1 MKSKIFFAV
10 LSFSVSVFSSNLAN
24 PAAAIPT
31 ANMLIG
37 ASYHLG
43 GYTLTNLNL
52 PAIFN
57 RFHGRVDYAP
67 ISYINLGADVGVTQI
82 EVDKYISQTDT
93 IEMFHGN
100 YGFSG
105 GAHLKLSTPFIA
117 KKTLSFFTI
126 GQATTFNSKNS
137 NSAAYGGIDGTGV
150 IGFQVHIPNFGYIAA
165 GPMIYLIEGDLK
177 GSDGQKVTFSN
188 SNNVRGWLAIDYY
201 LKGNDLSKG
210 NAYLSVEFS
219 VSPKADYSSRIPV
232 QEFSLSVSLGYISGK
247 LYGIEKEPR

>member
-1 MKSKIFFAV
+1 MKSKLLLVILCFFISA
-10 LSFSVSVFSSNLAN
+10 FSSNIAN
-24 PAAAIPT
+24 PAVAIPA

-52 PAIFN
+52 PSIFN

-67 ISYINLGADVGVTQI
+67 IFYVNIGVDLGATQI
-82 EVDKYISQTDT
+82 EVDRYISKTDT
-93 IEMFHGN
+93 IDMFHGN

-105 GAHLKLSTPFIA
+105 GAHLKLSTPFFA

-126 GQATTFNSKNS
+126 GQATTFNSKNY
-137 NSAAYGGIDGTGV
+137 NNAAYGGIDGTGV
-150 IGFQVHIPNFGYIAA
+150 IGFQVHIPNFGFVSA
-165 GPMIYLIEGDLK
+165 GPMVYLIEGETK
-177 GSDGQKVTFSN
+177 SSDGQKGAFSN

-201 LKGNDLSKG
+201 LKGNDISKE
-210 NAYLSVEFS
+210 NAYISVEFS
-219 VSPKADYSSRIPV
+219 VSPNVNYSGRIPI